1 MPRIVSLIASATE
14 IVCALGRE
22 SDLVGRSHECD
33 FPPGVKRL
41 PAVSRPSFRT
51 EGTSAAVD
59 LAVKERLRRALSIY
73 EVDADALWQLK
84 PDIIITQTQCEVC
97 AVTPGDVERAVC
109 DLVERPAR
117 IVALEPNRLEDVW
130 ADIRRVADALGCA
143 ERGEE
148 LVAELTGRVEAIAR
162 RARHAASR
170 PGVAT
175 IEWIEPL
182 MAAGNWM
189 PELVELAGGTNLFGE
204 AGKHSPWMTW
214 EDLVAKDP
222 EVVLVSPCGFDLER
236 TSSELGVLTSRAEW
250 PQLRAVREGRVY
262 LADGNAYFHRPG
274 PRLVESLEILAEMLH
289 TELFHF
295 GHEGRGWVRPADGGR
310 REAVATFGT

>member
-1 MPRIVSLIASATE
+1 MPRVVSLIASGTE

-33 FPPGVKRL
+33 FPPSVKRL

-51 EGTSAAVD
+51 EGRSAAVD

-73 EVDADALWQLK
+73 QVDPEALRGLE
-84 PDIIITQTQCEVC
+84 PDVIITQTQCEVC

-109 DLVERPAR
+109 DLVEKPAR
-117 IVALEPNRLEDVW
+117 IVALEPNRLADVW
-130 ADIRRVADALGCA
+130 SDMRRVADALGCP
-143 ERGEE
+143 ERGEHLVTE
-148 LVAELTGRVEAIAR
+148 LSGRVEAIAR
-162 RARHAASR
+162 RARYATSR

-189 PELVELAGGTNLFGE
+189 PELVELAGGTNLLGE
-204 AGKHSPWMTW
+204 AGKHSPWMSW
-214 EDLVAKDP
+214 EDLVAMDP
-222 EVVLVSPCGFDLER
+222 EVVLVSPCGFDLAR
-236 TSSELGVLTSRAEW
+236 TSSELGVLISRAEW
-250 PQLRAVREGRVY
+250 QGLRAVREDRVY

-274 PRLVESLEILAEMLH
+274 PRLVESLEILVEILH
-289 TELFHF
+289 PELFQF
-295 GHEGRGWVRPADGGR
+295 GHEGRGWIRLTDGGR